1 MIEPKEYGYALFML
15 AEEDGAVEE
24 VNRDAICLNQALLDN
39 PEYFKLLDTPAV
51 AKEERDG
58 LIDAALSQLNPN
70 LINLVKMLADSHRA
84 HVLGKVLTAFFEAY
98 DEKTGKTR
106 VEAISARPL
115 DDGDQSVL
123 EIIKNTSAI
132 KICLINKCEE
142 NGLLGEEAIPDIFNT
157 TLHVS
162 LKTEPNLA
170 REQLAGVLDGL
181 FTEEKL
187 LIGTQAVISSSR
199 QHSAARRALE
209 FITTAIEAYNS
220 GLPADYAS
228 SDIELALGAIAELDG
243 RAVSGEVVDGI
254 FKSFCV
260 GK

>member
-115 DDGDQSVL
+115 DNGERERLTAALEKKTGKTVILTNTVDSTLLGGMKIRYMGREIDGTLKTRL
-123 EIIKNTSAI
+123 EKFENSLKNT
-132 KICLINKCEE
+132 
-142 NGLLGEEAIPDIFNT
+142 
-157 TLHVS
+157 
-162 LKTEPNLA
+162 
-170 REQLAGVLDGL
+170 
-181 FTEEKL
+181 
-187 LIGTQAVISSSR
+187 VI
-199 QHSAARRALE
+199 
-209 FITTAIEAYNS
+209 
-220 GLPADYAS
+220 
-228 SDIELALGAIAELDG
+228 
-243 RAVSGEVVDGI
+243 
-254 FKSFCV
+254 
-260 GK
+260 